1 MSGGIVSEKEKK
13 PVLTKADLVERVS
26 RTADLHRRDAEEI
39 VNVFL
44 DSIIGS
50 LRRGEKVELRGFGS
64 FRLRHRKSRVGRN
77 PKTGERVDVPPKMI
91 PYFKVGKELKNLIND
106 DDQSTDS

>member
-1 MSGGIVSEKEKK
+1 MSDDQEKK
-13 PVLTKADLVERVS
+13 AVLTKADLVDRVA
-26 RTADLHRRDAEEI
+26 RRADLHRRDAEEI
-39 VNVFL
+39 VTVFL

-91 PYFKVGKELKNLIND
+91 PYFKVGKELKGLINED
-106 DDQSTDS
+106 DPGSES